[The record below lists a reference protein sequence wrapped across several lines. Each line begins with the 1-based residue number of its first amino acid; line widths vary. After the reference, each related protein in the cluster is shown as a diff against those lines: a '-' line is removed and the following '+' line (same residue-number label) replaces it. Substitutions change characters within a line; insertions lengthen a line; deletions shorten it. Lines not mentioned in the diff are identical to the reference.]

1 MYPYDDEKNLY
12 DENNGGQSGDSADED
27 GSVPADETVA
37 SESPASAEDGSYR
50 IVRPDAGR
58 SYEEESRY
66 GKPERDPGYRDAN
79 YTSQSDTGASANF
92 YSPATQRKEKSRRS
106 SAAVCRRRPSWL
118 SAWYAPWWAAAWA
131 A

>member
-79 YTSQSDTGASANF
+79 YTSQSDTARRPTSTPRPRSA
-92 YSPATQRKEKSRRS
+92 RRKSRRS

>member
-92 YSPATQRKEKSRRS
+92 YSPATQRKEKRPKKQRRGM
-106 SAAVCRRRPSWL
+106 P
-118 SAWYAPWWAAAWA
+118 AAAIVA
-131 A
+131 